1 MNFLAHL
8 VLSPGGVKQM
18 AGNFFANQA
27 KGNKWKMLEKEYA
40 NGVLLHRKIDSFVD
54 SHQIIINAK
63 SFLSNEYGKFKGVL
77 LDIYWDHFLAKDFS
91 IYYKM
96 PRPEFVSFCQ
106 KKLKIHANFFH
117 PKAKVLVEHMEK
129 QNWLNEYSELEGIEK
144 ILKQMS
150 RRFKYDNPLSDGVDG
165 LRENYQAL
173 QTKFD
178 ILWPELKSQF
188 GTNSILK

>member
-1 MNFLAHL
+1 
-8 VLSPGGVKQM
+8 
-18 AGNFFANQA
+18 
-27 KGNKWKMLEKEYA
+27 
-40 NGVLLHRKIDSFVD
+40 
-54 SHQIIINAK
+54 
-63 SFLSNEYGKFKGVL
+63 
-77 LDIYWDHFLAKDFS
+77 
-91 IYYKM
+91 M

-129 QNWLNEYSELEGIEK
+129 QNWLNEYSELKGIEK